1 MGIVLPFPFIYFY
14 TVKNGRFLSYFLS
27 VKSEK

>member
-1 MGIVLPFPFIYFY
+1 MRIVLPFPFIYFY
-14 TVKNGRFLSYFLS
+14 NFKNGRFLSNFLS